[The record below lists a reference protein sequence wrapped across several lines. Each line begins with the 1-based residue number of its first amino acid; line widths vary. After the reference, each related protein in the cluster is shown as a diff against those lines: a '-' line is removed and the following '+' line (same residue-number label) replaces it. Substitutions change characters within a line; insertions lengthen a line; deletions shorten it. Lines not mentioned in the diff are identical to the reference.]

1 MPQNSIRRLLPI
13 LLVGV
18 LLLLTTNAYAC
29 LIPLYGWGSP
39 AMQACGTPQAP
50 AGDSRDFCEP
60 FKSLG
65 FHAAPPKL
73 PPLVL
78 HHQPVVAFDLIAW
91 ISGSTAPSASGVA
104 PVEHAPPDLL
114 ILNSVLRI

>member
-1 MPQNSIRRLLPI
+1 
-13 LLVGV
+13 
-18 LLLLTTNAYAC
+18 
-29 LIPLYGWGSP
+29 
-39 AMQACGTPQAP
+39 MQACGTPQAP
-50 AGDSRDFCEP
+50 ARDFCEP

-78 HHQPVVAFDLIAW
+78 HHQPVVEFDLIAW
-91 ISGSTAPSASGVA
+91 NSRPAALVAPAIA

>member
-1 MPQNSIRRLLPI
+1 MRRLLPT
-13 LLVGV
+13 LLVLV

-29 LIPLYGWGSP
+29 LVPLYGWGSG

-50 AGDSRDFCEP
+50 VRDFCEP
-60 FKSLG
+60 FRSLG

-73 PPLVL
+73 PPLVS
-78 HHQPVVAFDLIAW
+78 HYQPVVVFDLIAW
-91 ISGSTAPSASGVA
+91 NSGPASLVASAIP

-114 ILNSVLRI
+114 TLISVLRI

>member
-1 MPQNSIRRLLPI
+1 MRRLLTTV
-13 LLVGV
+13 LVLV

-39 AMQACGTPQAP
+39 AMQACGEPQAP
-50 AGDSRDFCEP
+50 ARDFCEP

-73 PPLVL
+73 PPLVSY
-78 HHQPVVAFDLIAW
+78 HQPVVAFDLIAW
-91 ISGSTAPSASGVA
+91 NSGPVALVA
-104 PVEHAPPDLL
+104 PAIAPVKHVPPALL
-114 ILNSVLRI
+114 ILISVLRI